1 MAFQDMKRGGGEA
14 TSSQRPAGSGPLTA
28 FIDQGS
34 EFSGKLCFKDTV
46 RIDGKLEGEITSDN
60 TLIVG
65 ETGEIRASIVS
76 EVVIVSGLVEG
87 NVVAN
92 RQLTLQKTARLH
104 GDVETGS
111 LLVEDGAVLNGN
123 VIMGGTRNSA
133 TPVLPERG
141 ATATPVQGPESG
153 AKANSPKPSNPKPG
167 HSKGDPKA

>member
-1 MAFQDMKRGGGEA
+1 MGFQDAKKGSSEA
-14 TSSQRPAGSGPLTA
+14 ASVRRPAGSGPLTA

-87 NVVAN
+87 DVVAN

-104 GDVETGS
+104 GDVQTGS
-111 LLVEDGAVLNGN
+111 LLVEDGAVLNGT
-123 VIMGGTRNSA
+123 VKMGGSPRQTR
-133 TPVLPERG
+133 PVLPEAG
-141 ATATPVQGPESG
+141 GPAKSSQTPGQASRT
-153 AKANSPKPSNPKPG
+153 
-167 HSKGDPKA
+167 DPKAGQAVAGGTQGPLKN